1 MEMMDMTGGANQ
13 MLEPTPEMA
22 GLEAIDQTLMEKS
35 VPNPYAYQPKPYET
49 YTPEGYQ
56 QLIDAKTSSGL
67 LRNPTLPIA
76 GTTTEPMLNPEE
88 EDFQKYLRYKKNQR
102 ISKTA
107 Y

>member
-1 MEMMDMTGGANQ
+1 
-13 MLEPTPEMA
+13 
-22 GLEAIDQTLMEKS
+22 
-35 VPNPYAYQPKPYET
+35 
-49 YTPEGYQ
+49 
-56 QLIDAKTSSGL
+56 LIDAKTSSGL